1 MDVSTNELR
10 LIAEIQ
16 DGLPLEP
23 QPYAAVGRRLGI
35 GELEVIE
42 AIRRLIERGIIRRF
56 GVVLSH
62 RDLGYRANAM
72 AVWDVPDGAVRE
84 IGGRMAALSFVTLC
98 YRRPRRLPD
107 WPYNLFCMI
116 HGRGRDAVLARI
128 AALATGAPLAG
139 AAHAVLFSTRRFKQR
154 GARYGSGDARRE
166 AAVA

>member
-116 HGRGRDAVLARI
+116 HGRDRTTVKQLVDDAAR
-128 AALATGAPLAG
+128 AARAERYPRAI
-139 AAHAVLFSTRRFKQR
+139 LFSSRRFKQR
-154 GARYGSGDARRE
+154 GARYAPSPTASGE
-166 AAVA
+166 AER